1 MLVLKNAVL
10 IDGTGAPPQRDM
22 TVFIKGKTV
31 EAVGRGLP
39 VPDGARVVDLQG
51 MTLLPGFS
59 DAHTHFGGSA
69 RLDRPGLSGRFGSY
83 DYAEHREAALRWGVT
98 AVRSAGDFTPEI
110 LNFRDEVNAGEIRS
124 PRVVA
129 AGRMIQADGGHPAFT
144 VFFADAAI
152 VENACLILG
161 ADTDIEA
168 QIARLAELGADWIK
182 TFVSDDNKMRY
193 PCTVPRLS
201 NEQLR
206 RIVDAAHKHGK
217 PVMAHVDDIG
227 NLKDAVLCGVDSV
240 EHTINV
246 ATADHEMTDEDL
258 KLLTSRDVW
267 VVPTMTATKL
277 HEGSIPG
284 APPVYPALEAAVSRM
299 VRAGVKRG
307 GGGDSGSPFI
317 PYGECVHWEME
328 LLVRAGMEP
337 LAAVTAATGGNARM
351 FRKSEVFGTVEP
363 GKAADLVVL
372 GSSPL
377 DDIRSTRDIRL
388 VLRDGSV
395 VVDRFFAR

>member
-10 IDGTGAPPQRDM
+10 IDGTGAPPQRDA
-22 TVFIKGKTV
+22 TVILKGKQI

-39 VPDGARVVDLQG
+39 VPDGAQVVDLEG

-69 RLDRPGLSGRFGSY
+69 RLDRPGLTGRFGSY

-110 LNFRDEVNAGEIRS
+110 LEFRDEVNAGKIRS
-124 PRVVA
+124 PRVIA
-129 AGRMIQADGGHPAFT
+129 AGRMVQADGGHPAFT
-144 VFFADAAI
+144 VFFSDAAI
-152 VENACLILG
+152 VENACVILR

-168 QIARLAELGADWIK
+168 EIAKLSDLGVDWIK
-182 TFVSDDNKMRY
+182 IFVSDDNKMQY

-227 NLKDAVLCGVDSV
+227 NLKDAVLLGADSV

-246 ATADHEMTDEDL
+246 ATLRHEVTDRGSASADRPGRLGGSHDDAHESARRL
-258 KLLTSRDVW
+258 HSGRAAGLSRLGNCGGQNGAGRSEVRRRLRLGN
-267 VVPTMTATKL
+267 PL
-277 HEGSIPG
+277 HP
-284 APPVYPALEAAVSRM
+284 L
-299 VRAGVKRG
+299 RG
-307 GGGDSGSPFI
+307 MR
-317 PYGECVHWEME
+317 PYGNGAACA
-328 LLVRAGMEP
+328 RGMEP
-337 LAAVTAATGGNARM
+337 LAAVTAATGGNAKL
-351 FRKSEVFGTVEP
+351 FRKNDVFGTWCR
-363 GKAADLVVL
+363 ARRRISVVL

-377 DDIRSTRDIRL
+377 DDIRNTRDIRL
-388 VLRDGSV
+388 VFRDGSV
-395 VVDRFFAR
+395 VIDRFFAQ

>member
-10 IDGTGAPPQRDM
+10 IDGTGAPPQRDA
-22 TVFIKGKTV
+22 TVILKGKQI

-39 VPDGARVVDLQG
+39 VPDGAQVVDLEG

-69 RLDRPGLSGRFGSY
+69 RLDRPGLTGRFGSY

-110 LNFRDEVNAGEIRS
+110 LEFRDEVNAGKIRS
-124 PRVVA
+124 PRVIA
-129 AGRMIQADGGHPAFT
+129 AGRMVQADGGHPAFT
-144 VFFADAAI
+144 VFFSDAAI
-152 VENACLILG
+152 VENACVILR

-168 QIARLAELGADWIK
+168 EIAKLSDLGVDWIK
-182 TFVSDDNKMRY
+182 IFVSDDNKMQY

-227 NLKDAVLCGVDSV
+227 NLKDAVLCGADSV

-246 ATADHEMTDEDL
+246 ATSDHEVTDEVL
-258 KLLTSRDVW
+258 RLLTGRDVW
-267 VVPTMTATKL
+267 VVPTMTATNL

-284 APPVYPALEAAVSRM
+284 APPVYPALETAVGKM
-299 VRAGVKRG
+299 VRAGVKFG
-307 GGGDSGSPFI
+307 VGCDSGIPFI
-317 PYGECVHWEME
+317 PFGECVHMEME

-337 LAAVTAATGGNARM
+337 LAAVTAATGGNAKL
-351 FRKSEVFGTVEP
+351 FRKNDVFGTVEP

-377 DDIRSTRDIRL
+377 DDIRNTRDIRL
-388 VLRDGSV
+388 VFRDGSV
-395 VVDRFFAR
+395 VIDRFFAQ

>member
-1 MLVLKNAVL
+1 M
-10 IDGTGAPPQRDM
+10 
-22 TVFIKGKTV
+22 
-31 EAVGRGLP
+31 GRGLP
-39 VPDGARVVDLQG
+39 VPDGAQVVDLQG

-69 RLDRPGLSGRFGSY
+69 RLDRPGLTGRFGSY

-110 LNFRDEVNAGEIRS
+110 LEFRDEVNAGKIRS
-124 PRVVA
+124 PRVIA
-129 AGRMIQADGGHPAFT
+129 AGRMVQADGGHPAFT
-144 VFFADAAI
+144 VFFSDAAI
-152 VENACLILG
+152 VENACVILR

-168 QIARLAELGADWIK
+168 EIAKLSDLGVDWIK
-182 TFVSDDNKMRY
+182 IFVSDDNKMQY

-227 NLKDAVLCGVDSV
+227 NLKDAVLCGADSV

-246 ATADHEMTDEDL
+246 ATSDHEVTDEVL
-258 KLLTSRDVW
+258 RLLTGRDVW
-267 VVPTMTATKL
+267 VVPTMTATNL

-284 APPVYPALEAAVSRM
+284 APPVYPALETAVGKM
-299 VRAGVKRG
+299 VRAGVKFG
-307 GGGDSGSPFI
+307 VGCDSGIPFI
-317 PYGECVHWEME
+317 PFGECVHMEME

-337 LAAVTAATGGNARM
+337 LAAVTAATGGNAKL
-351 FRKSEVFGTVEP
+351 FRKNDVFGTVEP

-377 DDIRSTRDIRL
+377 DDIRNTRDIRL
-388 VLRDGSV
+388 VFRDGSV
-395 VVDRFFAR
+395 VIDRFFAQ